1 MMLDRDRG
9 LLKTACPRA
18 GGQRGEPVEVDHH
31 RRVVVDLGRL
41 GGLRRLEPARLSIE
55 PGDDG
60 GAGVSHVAT
69 DDETVLG
76 QQRRAGHLRQRVDA
90 VAEQR
95 RDVTLVRPGQ
105 RIPVDVHGLA
115 VVLRSPQLVV
125 GAFGHAE
132 AMGLRDGPRPA
143 GDAPAGQMQ
152 LRRRQTE

>member
-76 QQRRAGHLRQRVDA
+76 LVISASVSTPWLNSDA
-90 VAEQR
+90 MSRWYDRGRE
-95 RDVTLVRPGQ
+95 
-105 RIPVDVHGLA
+105 
-115 VVLRSPQLVV
+115 SP
-125 GAFGHAE
+125 
-132 AMGLRDGPRPA
+132 
-143 GDAPAGQMQ
+143 
-152 LRRRQTE
+152 